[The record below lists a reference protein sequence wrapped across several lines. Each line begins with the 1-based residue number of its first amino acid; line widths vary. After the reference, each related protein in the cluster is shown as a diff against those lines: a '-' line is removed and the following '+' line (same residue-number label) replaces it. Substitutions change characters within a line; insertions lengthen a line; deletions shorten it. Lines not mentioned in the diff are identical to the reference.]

1 MIKTLQPGP
10 GFNITYYGNSSY
22 PYVNMANP
30 SAGMLRYNGT
40 TLTLEV
46 YDGNT
51 WMTLP
56 SMTTSID
63 FDNDTKSILEW
74 AKKKRNEEMERDLLA
89 VASPAIKDL
98 LKQIEEKEE
107 QIKVLATLVKP
118 ETQHHRV

>member
-1 MIKTLQPGP
+1 
-10 GFNITYYGNSSY
+10 
-22 PYVNMANP
+22 MANP